1 MGNITGKVWGDT
13 SVIIQNP
20 LVELHK
26 INIKAGYKC
35 SEHKHE
41 HKWNGFYVVSG
52 TLEIHV
58 RKNNYQLTDITTL
71 RAGDFTTVRPGEF
84 HWFSSITDCVAL
96 ELYYPELLSEDIVRK
111 SVGGLDTSP
120 VTSFEGKKVN
130 PVYENVTLT
139 DVDTGTEYTYPTIKE
154 FEIINSPCVNVC
166 NVDPL
171 TNKCRGCGRTPQQIT
186 AYGLKYS
193 NNIPERNDK

>member
-1 MGNITGKVWGDT
+1 VGNITGKVWGDT

-26 INIKAGYKC
+26 INIKADYKC

-58 RKNNYQLTDITTL
+58 RKNNYQLTDVTTL
-71 RAGDFTTVRPGEF
+71 RAGDFTTVRPGEY

-111 SVGGLDTSP
+111 SVGGKSTIEKLNSI
-120 VTSFEGKKVN
+120 SGQKGL
-130 PVYENVTLT
+130 ENLNYPDLKTYA
-139 DVDTGTEYTYPTIKE
+139 YTVSSV
-154 FEIINSPCVNVC
+154 SPCCNVC
-166 NVDPL
+166 DIDPM
-171 TNKCRGCGRTPQQIT
+171 TNKCRGCDRTPEEIK
-186 AYGLKYS
+186 AFGLS
-193 NNIPERNDK
+193 HMPEGYNK